1 MAFPG
6 DSIICGIEYGK
17 FENGKVPVVFTLNG
31 EMIYE
36 ASMRYEKGKQEL
48 YPFIGMGNEGIRV
61 LAKVRD
67 LFEYIVSKQNTYI
80 VGSFNMNVTK
90 RVELGVRIR
99 QVSKCPYCKL
109 SKI

>member
-36 ASMRYEKGKQEL
+36 ASMRYEKGTQEL
-48 YPFIGMGNEGIRV
+48 YPFIGMSNEGIRL

-67 LFEYIVSKQNTYI
+67 LFDCLVSNQNAYM
-80 VGSFNMNVTK
+80 VCSFNMNVTK
-90 RVELGVRIR
+90 ASRAR
-99 QVSKCPYCKL
+99 CPY
-109 SKI
+109 